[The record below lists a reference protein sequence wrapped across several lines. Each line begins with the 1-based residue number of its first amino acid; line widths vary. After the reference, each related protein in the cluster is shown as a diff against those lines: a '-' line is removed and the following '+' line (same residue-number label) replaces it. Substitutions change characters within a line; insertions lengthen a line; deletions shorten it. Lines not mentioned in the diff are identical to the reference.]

1 MEVLILARMLQRCL
15 RPNHEKCTRL
25 DKYATVVSRAVA
37 CDAAMGQM
45 REGPRPPGLVERSPK
60 QRMQNYE
67 EAARSSPHLTSCSC
81 CFCTSSRPRR
91 CPALPC
97 RPLLICWQT
106 CGDIRDGGK
115 LVFPQLRSSPLKV
128 AHPCRRRLCMFC
140 QTSSRERGAA
150 MQIATS
156 GPA

>member
-1 MEVLILARMLQRCL
+1 MRNIPGSTNMPHLYPVLWLVTPQWGRCV
-15 RPNHEKCTRL
+15 K
-25 DKYATVVSRAVA
+25 
-37 CDAAMGQM
+37 
-45 REGPRPPGLVERSPK
+45 GPSTPGLVERSPK

-106 CGDIRDGGK
+106 CGDIRDGEE

-140 QTSSRERGAA
+140 QTSSRERGSDADCNERPCLSQSQLPTPCCAA
-150 MQIATS
+150 ECEI
-156 GPA
+156 